1 MVAYSFINFS
11 NDELLQLFPEQSL
24 EKKEIK
30 RMVINLETQETNCKT
45 YNVVPK
51 TIKGTM
57 DILKSTE
64 ATPSFVSQFPSSAW
78 GSSKMLSPM
87 SKVLTTNRTRIISQL
102 PQPPP
107 NAFMVIK
114 ELTSTVQRGSLV
126 VNILKLF
133 QTNCTFLFLFL
144 FHDVIHL
151 LDRQNDTDLDG
162 TRVVFGNGTGECV
175 LGEVRDV
182 FEHLELKLVRNWLGL
197 EERVVA
203 FVSLQVEKA

>member
-1 MVAYSFINFS
+1 
-11 NDELLQLFPEQSL
+11 
-24 EKKEIK
+24 
-30 RMVINLETQETNCKT
+30 
-45 YNVVPK
+45 
-51 TIKGTM
+51 
-57 DILKSTE
+57 
-64 ATPSFVSQFPSSAW
+64 
-78 GSSKMLSPM
+78 MLSPM
-87 SKVLTTNRTRIISQL
+87 SKVLTTNRARIISQL

-114 ELTSTVQRGSLV
+114 ELAWTVQRGSLV

-144 FHDVIHL
+144 FHDLIHL